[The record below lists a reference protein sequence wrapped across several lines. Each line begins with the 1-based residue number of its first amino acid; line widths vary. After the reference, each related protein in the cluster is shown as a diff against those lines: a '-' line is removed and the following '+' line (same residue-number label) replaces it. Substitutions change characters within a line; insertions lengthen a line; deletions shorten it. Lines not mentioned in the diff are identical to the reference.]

1 MDVLLCGKTLSIT
14 DPSTCIMQV
23 LSGGFNEKD
32 VLEFLA
38 KVPIK
43 LGQGKA
49 NVSLD
54 AVLPKMCVQDILRA
68 VEDFERDN

>member
-1 MDVLLCGKTLSIT
+1 M
-14 DPSTCIMQV
+14 PSLNRLQV
-23 LSGGFNEKD
+23 LSGGCKEKD

-38 KVPIK
+38 KVPVK

-68 VEDFERDN
+68 VEEFERDN

>member
-1 MDVLLCGKTLSIT
+1 MIDHGILLV
-14 DPSTCIMQV
+14 QV
-23 LSGGFNEKD
+23 LSDRFNEKD

-38 KVPIK
+38 KVPVK

>member
-1 MDVLLCGKTLSIT
+1 
-14 DPSTCIMQV
+14 MQV

-38 KVPIK
+38 MVPIK